1 MAGSPSSQLISFCA
15 EWMKRPVAPEVQAM
29 AEAIAELHRPVEAV
43 LAYGSCLRGT
53 DVTETL
59 IDYYVLTRDLGSV
72 SASRFARWGCALLPP
87 NVYYI
92 EREIGGKK
100 LRAKYAVLPLET
112 FASWMTPKTSN
123 PYFWA
128 RFAQPS
134 ALVHSAGPESE
145 RRVVDAIATAISTCL
160 GNAKALSASIDPLT
174 VWTELFRAT
183 YCTELRSEREDRAE
197 QIVAA
202 YSDYYSKVSALLPSL
217 RPIKANWMARRIAGK
232 ILAVL
237 RLIKASFT
245 FQGGPDY
252 LAWKISRHSG
262 VKIELTQWQRRHPVL
277 AAPLLLFKLRRKG
290 AVR

>member
-202 YSDYYSKVSALLPSL
+202 YSDYYSKRVSASAFAYDRSKPTGWRAGLRGKSWRCCVSSRLPSL
-217 RPIKANWMARRIAGK
+217 SREDRIISPGRS
-232 ILAVL
+232 AV
-237 RLIKASFT
+237 IPA
-245 FQGGPDY
+245 
-252 LAWKISRHSG
+252 
-262 VKIELTQWQRRHPVL
+262 
-277 AAPLLLFKLRRKG
+277 
-290 AVR
+290 